1 MKILQAMA
9 GAEYGGAEAFF
20 TRLSVAFQRAGV
32 NQRVVMRPHEGRA
45 KVLKSAGIAPVEM
58 GFGGKLDIATRFG
71 LKRQIKEYQP
81 DIVLSWMNRATSFCP
96 QGDFTHVGRLGGFYN
111 VKYYRNCDHL
121 IANTSEIADY
131 LVNSGWD
138 RERVHYLPNF
148 VGGGR
153 AQPVKRAEFY
163 TPDTAPLILA
173 LGRLHEN
180 KAFDVLLKAVA
191 RVPNVYVWIAGEGPL
206 RKQLEQEAEVLGI
219 KPRVR
224 FLGWR
229 DDAEALFAAAD
240 IFICPSRHEP
250 LGNVV
255 IEAWAQGVP
264 VIAADSIGPGTL
276 IQQGSNGI
284 LFPVD
289 DFVSLANFIKRLISD
304 EELHKTIVENGY
316 DQYEAEFTEPIVVD
330 KYIKYFEQLLS

>member
-1 MKILQAMA
+1 MKILQAIA

-20 TRLSVAFQRAGV
+20 TRLSVAFQRAGL
-32 NQRVVMRPHEGRA
+32 NQRVVMRQHEGRA
-45 KVLKSAGIAPVEM
+45 QMLSAAGIAPVQLA
-58 GFGGKLDIATRFG
+58 FGGRLDIISRLG
-71 LKRQIKEYQP
+71 LRRQIKEYKP

-96 QGDFTHVGRLGGFYN
+96 EGDFVHVGRLGGYYN
-111 VKYYRNCDHL
+111 IKYYRNCDHL

-131 LVNSGWD
+131 LVNGGWD
-138 RERVHYLPNF
+138 REKVDYLPNF
-148 VGGGR
+148 VGGGQ
-153 AQPVKRAEFY
+153 AQPVKRQQFY

-173 LGRLHEN
+173 LGRLHEH
-180 KAFDVLLKAVA
+180 KGFDILLQAVA

-206 RKQLEQEAEVLGI
+206 RSQLESQAEMLGI

-229 DDAEALFAAAD
+229 NDAEALFAAAD
-240 IFICPSRHEP
+240 LFICPSRHEP

-276 IQQGSNGI
+276 IQQGSNGV

-289 DFVSLANFIKRLISD
+289 DFVSLANYIKRLVSD
-304 EELHKTIVENGY
+304 EDLRRTIVENGHAKF
-316 DQYEAEFTEPIVVD
+316 EAEFTEPTVVG
-330 KYIKYFEQLLS
+330 KYVKYFEQLLN

>member
-1 MKILQAMA
+1 MKILQAIA

-20 TRLSVAFQRAGV
+20 TRLSVAFQRAGL
-32 NQRVVMRPHEGRA
+32 NQRVVMRKHEGRA
-45 KVLKSAGIAPVEM
+45 QVLKAAGIAPVQLA
-58 GFGGKLDIATRFG
+58 FGGKLDIFSRLG
-71 LKRQIKEYQP
+71 LRRQIKEYQP
-81 DIVLSWMNRATSFCP
+81 DIVFSWMNRATSFCP
-96 QGDFTHVGRLGGFYN
+96 QGDFVHVGRLGGFYN
-111 VKYYRNCDHL
+111 VKYYQNCDHL
-121 IANTSEIADY
+121 VANTSEIADY
-131 LVNSGWD
+131 LVNNGWD
-138 RERVHYLPNF
+138 QGRVHYLPNF
-148 VGGGR
+148 VGGGQARPVER
-153 AQPVKRAEFY
+153 AQFY

-206 RKQLEQEAEVLGI
+206 RRQLEEEAEVLGI

-255 IEAWAQGVP
+255 IEGWAQGVP

-289 DFVSLANFIKRLISD
+289 DFVSLANYIKRLISD
-304 EELHKTIVENGY
+304 EDLRRTVIENGY
-316 DQYEAEFTEPIVVD
+316 AQYVAEFTEPTVVG
-330 KYIKYFEQLLS
+330 KYVEFFKKLLK

>member
-1 MKILQAMA
+1 MKILQAIA
-9 GAEYGGAEAFF
+9 GADYGGAEAFF
-20 TRLSVAFQRAGV
+20 SRISVAFQRAGLS
-32 NQRVVMRPHEGRA
+32 QRVVMRRHADRER
-45 KVLKSAGIAPVEM
+45 VLSAAGIAPVPLT
-58 GFGGKLDIATRFG
+58 FGGKLDISTRLA
-71 LKRQIKEYQP
+71 LKRQIKDFQP

-96 QGDFTHVGRLGGFYN
+96 KGDFIHVGRLGGYYN

-138 RERVHYLPNF
+138 QEKVHYLPNF

-153 AQPVKRAEFY
+153 AEPVKRDQLY
-163 TPDTAPLILA
+163 TPATAPVILA

-180 KAFDVLLKAVA
+180 KAFEVLLKAVA
-191 RVPNVYVWIAGEGPL
+191 RVPNVYLWIAGEGPL
-206 RKQLEQEAEVLGI
+206 RKQLEEEAEVLGI

-229 DDAEALFAAAD
+229 DDVEALFAAAD
-240 IFICPSRHEP
+240 IFVCPSRYEP

-276 IQQGSNGI
+276 INQGSNGI

-289 DFVSLANFIKRLISD
+289 DFVSLAKHIKRLVSD
-304 EELHKTIVENGY
+304 GELRDIMVENGY
-316 DQYEAEFTEPIVVD
+316 AFYEAEFTEDIVVD
-330 KYIKYFEQLLS
+330 KYVKFFEQLVN

>member
-1 MKILQAMA
+1 M
-9 GAEYGGAEAFF
+9 
-20 TRLSVAFQRAGV
+20 
-32 NQRVVMRPHEGRA
+32 
-45 KVLKSAGIAPVEM
+45 
-58 GFGGKLDIATRFG
+58 
-71 LKRQIKEYQP
+71 
-81 DIVLSWMNRATSFCP
+81 
-96 QGDFTHVGRLGGFYN
+96 GRLGGFYN

-148 VGGGR
+148 VGGRR
-153 AQPVKRAEFY
+153 AQPVKRADFY

-191 RVPNVYVWIAGEGPL
+191 RVPNIYVWIAGEGPL
-206 RKQLEQEAEVLGI
+206 RKQLEHEAEVLGI

-224 FLGWR
+224 
-229 DDAEALFAAAD
+229 
-240 IFICPSRHEP
+240 
-250 LGNVV
+250 
-255 IEAWAQGVP
+255 
-264 VIAADSIGPGTL
+264 
-276 IQQGSNGI
+276 I

-289 DFVSLANFIKRLISD
+289 DFVSLANFIKRLIGD

-330 KYIKYFEQLLS
+330 KYVKFFEQLLN

>member
-1 MKILQAMA
+1 M
-9 GAEYGGAEAFF
+9 
-20 TRLSVAFQRAGV
+20 
-32 NQRVVMRPHEGRA
+32 
-45 KVLKSAGIAPVEM
+45 
-58 GFGGKLDIATRFG
+58 
-71 LKRQIKEYQP
+71 
-81 DIVLSWMNRATSFCP
+81 
-96 QGDFTHVGRLGGFYN
+96 
-111 VKYYRNCDHL
+111 
-121 IANTSEIADY
+121 
-131 LVNSGWD
+131 
-138 RERVHYLPNF
+138 
-148 VGGGR
+148 
-153 AQPVKRAEFY
+153 
-163 TPDTAPLILA
+163 
-173 LGRLHEN
+173 GRLHEN

-330 KYIKYFEQLLS
+330 KYIKFFEQLLS

>member
-81 DIVLSWMNRATSFCP
+81 DIVLSWMNRSTSFCP

-131 LVNSGWD
+131 LVNSEIGRASC
-138 RERVHYLPNF
+138 RERV
-148 VGGGR
+148 
-153 AQPVKRAEFY
+153 
-163 TPDTAPLILA
+163 
-173 LGRLHEN
+173 
-180 KAFDVLLKAVA
+180 
-191 RVPNVYVWIAGEGPL
+191 
-206 RKQLEQEAEVLGI
+206 
-219 KPRVR
+219 
-224 FLGWR
+224 
-229 DDAEALFAAAD
+229 
-240 IFICPSRHEP
+240 
-250 LGNVV
+250 
-255 IEAWAQGVP
+255 
-264 VIAADSIGPGTL
+264 
-276 IQQGSNGI
+276 
-284 LFPVD
+284 
-289 DFVSLANFIKRLISD
+289 
-304 EELHKTIVENGY
+304 
-316 DQYEAEFTEPIVVD
+316 
-330 KYIKYFEQLLS
+330 